1 MSDLLALAL
10 ACDLTRVFSI
20 QFSTCGSGVVM
31 WQVGATNGLHGVCH
45 EEALPQPTV
54 AAATVFTMEQLAV
67 FLRTLRDTPEGD
79 GNLLDRCSILCTTE
93 LSDGRTHSNLE
104 FPILIAGGG
113 NGRLRGGVH
122 YRDTDYENASTAVL
136 TALHGAGVELES
148 WGVDEGRTTR
158 IFSELLT

>member
-1 MSDLLALAL
+1 
-10 ACDLTRVFSI
+10 
-20 QFSTCGSGVVM
+20 
-31 WQVGATNGLHGVCH
+31 
-45 EEALPQPTV
+45 
-54 AAATVFTMEQLAV
+54 MEQLAV

-158 IFSELLT
+158 VFSELLT